1 MQRISR
7 WTLPLL
13 VLVLGLLLSALLTQV
28 LHTSASQ
35 VWQKR
40 ADQEAARRSMDLL
53 GWMEESYATLSGL
66 VALVENSDAVDSGEF
81 LNAVD
86 GLEARTKVNFMPAK
100 ALMVSTSEGWETRFS
115 SAATDSSPAFPKS
128 SEVPSALLRSS
139 LATAQNTPN
148 EWFLSAPF
156 VGTGGKQF
164 VYVVLVPATK
174 TEFAVVG
181 VLGLQRMAENLLD
194 TDGVAGMVLTLRPQ
208 DNATQSV
215 ITIQKP
221 GSTEHHRS
229 STLTLTART
238 NLELVWQF
246 SEDFDGGVERRL
258 ALGVG
263 GACVLSTVLLALFV
277 LGLRRQGQRIQ
288 DRVRE
293 ATQELAA
300 TLQKTEDD
308 AQAKASITAVLLQL
322 QRVGNHAELAD
333 TVFHGLAPLLALGQ
347 ASLYRAEGP
356 DGPLVLCGAYAG
368 GAPLSPQPSIAF
380 GDGLVGQC
388 AVEQRVVVLDTPPA
402 DYLHVRSGLAEAVP
416 AAIVLLPIV
425 GSGTL
430 LGVIELACLKP
441 FVQREQQ
448 LLDHLLP
455 MVAMAMEIIARNEHT
470 QSLLQSSQE
479 QAAALQT
486 QRAEIAQLLV
496 EQESI
501 FQNAPHGIVYTAD
514 GVMLRT
520 NKRFAEYFETTVEE
534 LVGQRSA
541 SVYASPEDFQ
551 NFVAQVGP
559 QLSAGKDVHLE
570 WKCFSKTGRP
580 FFAMISGQGIQL
592 SGHSIATVWM
602 FEDITDRKHAEQELK
617 EARDAILEERERLSD
632 ILETSPIGVGMTT
645 GGILRMANPALLKM
659 LDVALH
665 KPMGDIYVN
674 PQDRATL
681 MAQLQQHGIL
691 ADCELQMYNPARE
704 PRSILTTYM
713 QTTYQG
719 EPGVLGWSQDITE
732 RKQIELE
739 ILRAKEI
746 AEEATKAKSDFLA
759 NMSHEI
765 RTPMNAIIGMSHLAL
780 QTNLDKKQRNYIEKV
795 HRSGENLLGIINDI
809 LDFSKIEAG
818 KMSMETID
826 FRLEDVMDNLAN
838 LVGMKAED
846 KGLELLFNANPNVPT
861 ALKGDPLRLGQILI
875 NLGNNAVKF
884 TESGEIVIGIEKVS
898 DANEDASGIELHFW
912 VKDSGIGMTPEQCA
926 KMFQS
931 FSQAD
936 ASTTRKYGGT
946 GLGLAISKNLVEAMG
961 GKIWVESEAGKGS
974 SFHFH
979 ARFGVQDQPMARRMF
994 TADEL
999 LGVRVLVVD
1008 DNASAREILSA
1019 MARSFGL
1026 EVDAAWNGAQALKM
1040 VAQAD
1045 KQALPY
1051 DLVLMDW
1058 KMPAMD
1064 GVETVRQ
1071 LREEHLIHVPTII
1084 MVTAY
1089 GREDA
1094 LGSAQQRGVK
1104 LDTVLTK
1111 PVTASTLL
1119 EAIGE
1124 TLGKGLVVE
1133 TRSSEKA
1140 VTHNEAM
1147 AQLAGARVLLVEDN
1161 EMNQE
1166 LALELLANAGVEV
1179 VLANHGQEALDILA
1193 KDSRFDGVLMD
1204 CQMPVMDGY
1213 EATRTIRQN
1222 PAFKDL
1228 PILAMTANAMAGDRE
1243 KVLEAGMWDHIAKP
1257 LNVGEMFATI
1267 AKWIRPQSAEAQSA
1281 PESIADTPANTGAAG
1296 QNGLKVS
1303 GATTPADFAALPGI
1317 DSVAG
1322 LATTMDNPKLYT
1334 RLLIK
1339 FRDSQGDFANL
1350 FAAARTDADPT
1361 AAARAAHTLK
1371 GTAGNIG
1378 AKGVQA
1384 AAADLEHA
1392 LMANAEPADIEPLLA
1407 RTLQQLAPVIAGLQA
1422 LDAPPAAPAK
1432 GATPQAAA
1440 AVDTPQVLAARQRLE
1455 HLLQSSDADAA
1466 DAADALAELVHGT
1479 PLAATLKRVAKAIAE
1494 FDFDAAL
1501 AALQTGET

>member
-1 MQRISR
+1 MRRFVSQ
-7 WTLPLL
+7 TLPLL
-13 VLVLGLLLSALLTQV
+13 VLVLGLLFSALLTQV
-28 LHTSASQ
+28 LHNSATQ

-40 ADQEAARRSMDLL
+40 AEQEATRRSMSLL
-53 GWMEESYATLSGL
+53 GWIEESYATLSGL
-66 VALVENSDAVDSGEF
+66 VALLENSTDVDSGEF

-100 ALMVSTSEGWETRFS
+100 ALMVSTSEGWDTRFS
-115 SAATDSSPAFPKS
+115 SAAADSDPAFPKTT
-128 SEVPSALLRSS
+128 EPPSRLLRNS
-139 LATAQNTPN
+139 LASAQNVPN

-156 VGTGGKQF
+156 VATDGKQF
-164 VYVVLVPATK
+164 VYVMLVPATN
-174 TEFAVVG
+174 TDFAVVG

-194 TDGVAGMVLTLRPQ
+194 AQGVAGLVLKLKAQ
-208 DNATQSV
+208 DNPAESV
-215 ITIQKP
+215 ITLGK
-221 GSTEHHRS
+221 SDSAVRHRS
-229 STLTLTART
+229 STLTQTARA
-238 NLELVWQF
+238 NLELVWQI
-246 SEDFDGGVERRL
+246 SESFDGGIDRRL
-258 ALGVG
+258 ALAVG
-263 GACVLSTVLLALFV
+263 GACGLSSVLLALFV
-277 LGLRRQGQRIQ
+277 FGLRRQGQRVQ

-300 TLQKTEDD
+300 ALQQAEDD
-308 AQAKASITAVLLQL
+308 ARAKSSVTAVLLKL
-322 QRVGNHAELAD
+322 QQVGSHAELSD
-333 TVFHGLAPLLALGQ
+333 TVFHGLAPLLELGQ
-347 ASLYRAEGP
+347 ASLYRADVPNG
-356 DGPLVLCGAYAG
+356 LLLLCGAYAG
-368 GAPLSPQPSIAF
+368 TAELSPQVSIAF
-380 GDGLVGQC
+380 GEGLIGQC
-388 AVEQRVVVLDTPPA
+388 AVERRVVLVDAPPG
-402 DYLHVRSGLAEAVP
+402 DYLTVRSGLGEAVP

-425 GSGTL
+425 GSDTL

-441 FVQREQQ
+441 FARGEQQ

-455 MVAMAMEIIARNEHT
+455 MVAMAMEIIDRNEHT
-470 QSLLQSSQE
+470 HSLLQSSRE
-479 QAAALQT
+479 QAAALAT
-486 QRAEIAQLLV
+486 QRGEIAQLLV

-514 GVMLRT
+514 GIMLRA
-520 NKRFAEYFETTVEE
+520 NKRFADYFETTVEE
-534 LVGQRSA
+534 LVGQHSA
-541 SVYASPEDFQ
+541 SVYASREDFEK
-551 NFVAQVGP
+551 FVALVNP
-559 QLSAGKDVHLE
+559 SLVAGKDVHLE
-570 WKCFSKTGRP
+570 WECFTKKGRS
-580 FFAMISGQGIQL
+580 FFAMVSGQGIQL
-592 SGHSIATVWM
+592 SGHSTATVWM
-602 FEDITDRKHAEQELK
+602 FEDISERKRAEAELQK
-617 EARDAILEERERLSD
+617 ARDAIVEERERLQS
-632 ILETSPIGVGMTT
+632 ILDKSPISIGFY
-645 GGILRMANPALLKM
+645 ANGQFLFTNPKFADTFGSATHDASREL
-659 LDVALH
+659 
-665 KPMGDIYVN
+665 YVN
-674 PQDRATL
+674 PTDREPL
-681 MAQLQQHGIL
+681 MEILQRDGIAKDYEIRMYDREHRVRDMLVTYVLMSYRGEQGIL
-691 ADCELQMYNPARE
+691 
-704 PRSILTTYM
+704 
-713 QTTYQG
+713 
-719 EPGVLGWSQDITE
+719 GWIIDISE
-732 RKQIELE
+732 RKRLQEDMR
-739 ILRAKEI
+739 RAKDL

-818 KMSMETID
+818 KMGMETID

-846 KGLELLFNANPNVPT
+846 KGLELLFNANPDVPT
-861 ALKGDPLRLGQILI
+861 ALRGDPLRLGQILI

-884 TESGEIVIGIEKVS
+884 TDAGEIVIGIEKVS
-898 DANEDASGIELHFW
+898 EAKDDGEDVELHFW

-961 GKIWVESEAGKGS
+961 GRIWVESEAGKGS

-1026 EVDAAWNGAQALKM
+1026 EVDAAWNGAQALQM

-1045 KQALPY
+1045 HKALPY

-1064 GVETVRQ
+1064 GVEAVRQ
-1071 LREEHLIHVPTII
+1071 LREEHLSQVPTII

-1089 GREDA
+1089 GREEA
-1094 LGSAQQRGVK
+1094 LGNAQQRGVT
-1104 LDTVLTK
+1104 LNTVLTK

-1179 VLANHGQEALDILA
+1179 VLANHGQEALDILV
-1193 KDSRFDGVLMD
+1193 KDNTFDGVLMD

-1213 EATRTIRQN
+1213 AATRAIRSN
-1222 PAFKDL
+1222 PRFKDL
-1228 PILAMTANAMAGDRE
+1228 PIIAMTANAMAGDRE

-1257 LNVGEMFATI
+1257 LNVAEMFATI
-1267 AKWIRPQSAEAQSA
+1267 AKWIKPKSVDTIEVVATQEMDTRATGLNGIS
-1281 PESIADTPANTGAAG
+1281 ESGKTVNAG
-1296 QNGLKVS
+1296 
-1303 GATTPADFAALPGI
+1303 FAALPGI
-1317 DSVAG
+1317 DTVAG
-1322 LATTMDNPKLYT
+1322 MATTMDNAKLYT

-1339 FRDSQGDFANL
+1339 FRDSQGDFATL
-1350 FAAARTDADPT
+1350 FAAARGDADST

-1384 AAADLEHA
+1384 VAAELEHA
-1392 LMANAEPADIEPLLA
+1392 LLANAEPADIEPLLA
-1407 RTLQQLAPVIAGLQA
+1407 RTLQQLQPVVAGLKT
-1422 LDAPPAAPAK
+1422 LDVP
-1432 GATPQAAA
+1432 AA
-1440 AVDTPQVLAARQRLE
+1440 AVVPTAAVGVGAQQVQAARQRLE
-1455 HLLQSSDADAA
+1455 RLLKNSDADAA
-1466 DAADALAELVHGT
+1466 DAVDALAELVQGT
-1479 PLAATLKRVAKAIAE
+1479 PLATKLQHVAKAVAE

-1501 AALQTGET
+1501 SALQPGEI